1 MGVENGTAAAVA
13 AIELTAS
20 SSWWNDINESPVWQ
34 NNIFHTLSVLYAIV
48 AAVALVQLVRIQFRV
63 PEYGWT
69 TQKVFHLLNCLV
81 NGVRCL
87 VFIFFRGVEKIK
99 PKIVHHILL
108 DMPSLAFF
116 TTYALLVLFWAE
128 IYYQARAVSTDGLK
142 PSFYA
147 INAVVYA
154 IQIILWLILWWKP
167 ISVLVILSKMFFAGI
182 SLFAALGFL
191 LYGGRLFFML
201 QRFPV
206 ESRGRR
212 KKLQEVG
219 YVTTICFL
227 CFLVRCIMMCFGAF
241 NEDANLDVL
250 NHPILNFIY
259 YLLAEILPSSLVLF
273 ILRKLPP
280 KRGITQYH
288 PIR

>member
-1 MGVENGTAAAVA
+1 MARIAML
-13 AIELTAS
+13 LTAS
-20 SSWWNDINESPVWQ
+20 EPSSVPALDLTPAYTWWQHVNDYPPWQ
-34 NNIFHTLSVLYAIV
+34 DRIFYALASLYGLVATL
-48 AAVALVQLVRIQFRV
+48 ALVQLIRIQCRV

-69 TQKVFHLLNCLV
+69 TQKVFHLLNFLV

-87 VFIFFRGVEKIK
+87 VFIFYRNVESLQPEIAR
-99 PKIVHHILL
+99 HILL
-108 DMPSLAFF
+108 DLPSLAFF

-128 IYYQARAVSTDGLK
+128 IYYQARAVSTDELK
-142 PSFYA
+142 PSFIT

-167 ISVLVILSKMFFAGI
+167 VHAMVILSKIFFAGV

-191 LYGGRLFFML
+191 LFGGSDLHGFLFL
-201 QRFPV
+201 IQ
-206 ESRGRR
+206 
-212 KKLQEVG
+212 VG

-227 CFLVRCIMMCFGAF
+227 CFLVRCIMMCFDAF
-241 NEDANLDVL
+241 DKNADLDVL
-250 NHPILNFIY
+250 AHPILNFIY
-259 YLLAEILPSSLVLF
+259 YLLVEILPSALVLF

-288 PIR
+288 PIQ